1 MINILRRLV
10 LIAKSWLHALTAS
23 AEDPRQDFAVAYR
36 RQRELLQKVR
46 HAQGKIGLSQATL
59 QERITDSRQNLAEL
73 QGRARQAL
81 EDGRE
86 DLARFAL
93 QLKLGTE
100 RDVTSLEDDLAQLDH
115 EEQVLVMIERRLTSQ
130 IDAFIARQE
139 VLEAQFTTAEAHV
152 NVQEALGGVSE
163 ELVQLGDALEKAER
177 RTEHMQSRAV
187 AIDSLVELGIL
198 EIPTPST
205 DPPALVEGTPALEVE
220 EQLAELRQ
228 QLAAE

>member
-115 EEQVLVMIERRLTSQ
+115 EEQVLVMIERRLTPARSTPSSRGRRSWKRSSRPPKRMSTSRRRWVVFRRSWSSSATLWRRRKGGPSTCSRERWQLTAWSSSASWKSQ
-130 IDAFIARQE
+130 PR
-139 VLEAQFTTAEAHV
+139 
-152 NVQEALGGVSE
+152 
-163 ELVQLGDALEKAER
+163 R
-177 RTEHMQSRAV
+177 RTHRRSWRARPPSR
-187 AIDSLVELGIL
+187 SRN
-198 EIPTPST
+198 SS
-205 DPPALVEGTPALEVE
+205 
-220 EQLAELRQ
+220 RS
-228 QLAAE
+228 